1 MVKSLGMIAALALL
15 SSNALAQE
23 IVDQPCAAEIPLTAK
38 LVADALDLQSVGAR
52 ADMLIGSLSYMRE
65 PAEDAEAAS
74 GAVIFVKR
82 AGAWHALMP
91 QNFQDQVALYANA
104 DGALALFTQHQI
116 EGPGQSFTL
125 VRTKDAFANAT
136 CTTIDFP
143 AALNKPDWQNETLV
157 PFDFDISA
165 NGRGTLIA
173 SADVTRS
180 GVDKTL
186 WFSYKTRDGG
196 RTWRKPVALADAR
209 AARPGLY
216 EPAKHAPAPALVAD
230 LTAAAKGR

>member
-38 LVADALDLQSVGAR
+38 LVADALDLRSVDAR
-52 ADMLIGSLSYMRE
+52 ADMLIGALSYMRE
-65 PAEDAEAAS
+65 PSEDAETAS

-91 QNFQDQVALYANA
+91 QNFQDEVGLYAGT
-104 DGALALFTQHQI
+104 DGSLALLTQHQV

-125 VRTKDAFANAT
+125 VRTKDAFAKAT
-136 CTTIDFP
+136 CATIDFP
-143 AALNKPDWQNETLV
+143 AALNQPDWQNETLT
-157 PFDFDISA
+157 PYDFDLSA
-165 NGRGTLIA
+165 KGRGTLIA
-173 SADVTRS
+173 SADVTRN

-186 WFSYKTRDGG
+186 WFSYETRDGG
-196 RTWRKPVALADAR
+196 RTWRKPVVLTKAR
-209 AARPGLY
+209 KATAGLY
-216 EPAKHAPAPALVAD
+216 EPAKLAPAPALVGD
-230 LTAAAKGR
+230 LTASAKGR